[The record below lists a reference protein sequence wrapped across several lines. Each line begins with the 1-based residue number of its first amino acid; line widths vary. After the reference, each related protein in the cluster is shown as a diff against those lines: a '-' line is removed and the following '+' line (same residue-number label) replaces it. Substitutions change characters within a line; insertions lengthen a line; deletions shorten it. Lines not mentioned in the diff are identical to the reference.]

1 MLLCVFLFHAYLNLS
16 ISLFFS
22 FLIGFRISI
31 SLYFSCFCVVNL
43 STHMCSLFLI
53 DFIFK
58 FMSFIHYSLLIDS
71 ISKFT
76 GSCLFW
82 KVFLHFH
89 SSLAKPAWFF
99 YLNLVGSLRLT
110 LIWVRVIK
118 FSCFFIDACNIDLMA
133 NLGAELLNQKI
144 ILKPMVRYQCP
155 YIYQLLFCTY
165 FFILHYNL
173 VPPLSGF
180 LFYFVVF
187 VDCCASL
194 LS

>member
-1 MLLCVFLFHAYLNLS
+1 
-16 ISLFFS
+16 
-22 FLIGFRISI
+22 
-31 SLYFSCFCVVNL
+31 
-43 STHMCSLFLI
+43 
-53 DFIFK
+53 
-58 FMSFIHYSLLIDS
+58 
-71 ISKFT
+71 
-76 GSCLFW
+76 
-82 KVFLHFH
+82 
-89 SSLAKPAWFF
+89 
-99 YLNLVGSLRLT
+99 
-110 LIWVRVIK
+110 
-118 FSCFFIDACNIDLMA
+118 LMA